1 MRDEHLIIMELQWF
15 QSPDNQIFYFTL
27 DGEDSAGA
35 DSGRLRG
42 GTGGGTGTSSVLLVK
57 LIDDTE
63 ADPVDDTILK
73 SSQEFYFINP
83 AYIY

>member
-1 MRDEHLIIMELQWF
+1 M
-15 QSPDNQIFYFTL
+15 FYFTL

-57 LIDDTE
+57 LTDDTE
-63 ADPVDDTILK
+63 ADL
-73 SSQEFYFINP
+73 E
-83 AYIY
+83 

>member
-1 MRDEHLIIMELQWF
+1 MYVCF
-15 QSPDNQIFYFTL
+15 QFPDSKIFYFTL

-42 GTGGGTGTSSVLLVK
+42 GTGGGTGTSSVPLVK

-63 ADPVDDTILK
+63 ADPVGG
-73 SSQEFYFINP
+73 
-83 AYIY
+83 